1 MIQDLL
7 IRLASDTQTVAL
19 PQVLMLLINVVDVLF
34 VAILLYFFFLLIK
47 DTRAVQIIQGIGV
60 LLMLLLICQYLKLRT
75 TQWLLHYLLFG
86 IVVALPIVFQP
97 ELRRALGKIGGLKD
111 AIDRLSKEDITK
123 MVDEI
128 VWSCSILSQTKTG
141 ALIVIQ
147 REMGLEDI
155 VETGTRVN
163 GEVSSMLLLSIFNH
177 KSPLHD
183 GAVIMRGTKV
193 EAASCYLPLAE
204 DVATSGGKK
213 YGARHRAA
221 LGLTEQTDAVVV
233 VVSEETGSISVA
245 RQGNF
250 IKNLN
255 MESLKKVLMGLFTAT
270 VNETNIMHEKLSA
283 FGGKVG
289 IRTIFKKKPGP

>member
-1 MIQDLL
+1 MLQDLL
-7 IRLASDTQTVAL
+7 VRLTTNVHSATL
-19 PQVLMLLINVVDVLF
+19 PQILQLLINIIDIFF
-34 VAILLYFFFLLIK
+34 VAVLLYYFFLLIK

-60 LLMLLLICQYLKLRT
+60 LLVLLLVCQYLKLRT
-75 TQWLLHYLLFG
+75 TYWIVHYLLFG

-111 AIDRLSKEDITK
+111 AFDRMSKEDITK
-123 MVDEI
+123 VVDEI

-141 ALIVIQ
+141 ALIVFQ

-183 GAVIMRGTKV
+183 GAVMIRGNKV
-193 EAASCYLPLAE
+193 EGASCYLPLAE
-204 DVATSGGKK
+204 EVATTGGKK

-233 VVSEETGSISVA
+233 VVSEETGNISVA

-255 MESLKKVLMGLFTAT
+255 MESLKKVLMGLFAVTEGESNF
-270 VNETNIMHEKLSA
+270 VYEKLSA

-289 IRTIFKKKPGP
+289 IRGIFKKKSGS

>member
-1 MIQDLL
+1 MVEDLL
-7 IRLASDTQTVAL
+7 VRLTSNIQSVAL
-19 PQVLMLLINVVDVLF
+19 PQVLQLIVNIIDILF
-34 VAILLYFFFLLIK
+34 VAILFYYFFILIK
-47 DTRAVQIIQGIGV
+47 ETRAVQIIQGIGV
-60 LLMLLLICQYLKLRT
+60 LLILLLVCQYLKLRT
-75 TQWLLHYLLFG
+75 TYWLLHYLLFG

-123 MVDEI
+123 IVDEI
-128 VWSCSILSQTKTG
+128 VWSSSILSQTKTG
-141 ALIVIQ
+141 AIVVIQ

-183 GAVIMRGTKV
+183 GAVIIRGNKV
-193 EAASCYLPLAE
+193 VAASCYLPLAE

-221 LGLTEQTDAVVV
+221 LGLTEQTDAIVV

-245 RQGNF
+245 RHGNF

-255 MESLKKVLMGLFTAT
+255 MDSLKKVLMGLFVVTES
-270 VNETNIMHEKLSA
+270 ETSIIYEKLSA

-289 IRTIFKKKPGP
+289 IRAIFKKKPKS